1 MKNLETI
8 KELNVQLREKISS
21 LRTASKRLEW
31 QDRYIDELLGLIKQ
45 KRLPVL
51 KPTKANYEINYQ
63 ELKTDKVDQ

>member
-8 KELNVQLREKISS
+8 KELNVQLC
-21 LRTASKRLEW
+21 TASKRLEW

-51 KPTKANYEINYQ
+51 KPTKTNYDINYQ